1 MPKSIVFNC
10 DCLPEIKKYADN
22 HFDLAIA
29 DSPYGLGK
37 RLSSGG
43 GSSKLTQT
51 PMVQLYKKK
60 SWDVLPT
67 AEFWHELFRVSKNQ
81 IIFGANYFMDYLP
94 SSRGVVCWDKMN
106 KLHTLSEW
114 ELIWTSFD
122 RVAKIFR
129 QVSMDNERFHPT
141 QKPIVLYKYMLQYV
155 RVKAGMSVLD
165 PFLGSG
171 SSRIA
176 CHDFGLDFVGYELDS
191 EYYEKQEQRY
201 QDYILTPPMFQAE
214 ELLPLFDEELY
225 EED

>member
-1 MPKSIVFNC
+1 MQSIVYNE
-10 DCLPEIKKYADN
+10 DCLAAMRQMKDN
-22 HFDLAIA
+22 QFDLSLVDA
-29 DSPYGLGK
+29 PYGLGK
-37 RLSSGG
+37 RLSNGAS
-43 GSSKLTQT
+43 SSKLAKT

-60 SWDVLPT
+60 DWDVLPP
-67 AEFWHELFRVSKNQ
+67 AEFWSELFRVSKNQ
-81 IIFGANYFMDYLP
+81 IIFGANYFGEHLP
-94 SSRGVVCWDKMN
+94 STRGIVCWDKLN

-114 ELIWTSFD
+114 ELVWTSYD

-141 QKPIVLYKYMLQYV
+141 QKPIKLYKYMLQYA
-155 RVKAGMSVLD
+155 RIKSGSVLD

-191 EYYEKQEQRY
+191 EYYAKQEQRY
-201 QDYILTPPMFQAE
+201 QDHILTPPMFEAE